1 MMFQN
6 IFINNCTIGN
16 PKSAAANNSHYVF
29 VQDAVIDYDDFQF
42 AVLMNL
48 VENKKQRYHGILVLK
63 FIEFKL
69 FIF

>member
-6 IFINNCTIGN
+6 VFINNGITGN
-16 PKSAAANNSHYVF
+16 LKSASGNNSYYVIL
-29 VQDAVIDYDDFQF
+29 QDAVIECDDCQI
-42 AVLMNL
+42 AVLINW
-48 VENKKQRYHGILVLK
+48 VENKKQIYYGILVVK